1 MADELLTL
9 LAGVSVAALVAGD
22 AVRTVFHLDVFASA
36 EGLLALFAAKPVA
49 HDVRAEP
56 GGERGGGGRRARAG
70 GEDKNRHRS
79 QQLTERECP
88 RVGVCPAAGLD
99 QNRPSIRLQLHF
111 LPRNNGCPSFLP
123 NSVPAVRFLQ
133 THLWEASQGGGG
145 LIGGRTCP
153 HIQEEPVCS

>member
-70 GEDKNRHRS
+70 GGGQEQTQVTAVDR
-79 QQLTERECP
+79 ERMSPSGCLSGGGAGSEP
-88 RVGVCPAAGLD
+88 SKHPPAA
-99 QNRPSIRLQLHF
+99 S
-111 LPRNNGCPSFLP
+111 LPAPQQWLSFL
-123 NSVPAVRFLQ
+123 SA
-133 THLWEASQGGGG
+133 
-145 LIGGRTCP
+145 
-153 HIQEEPVCS
+153 